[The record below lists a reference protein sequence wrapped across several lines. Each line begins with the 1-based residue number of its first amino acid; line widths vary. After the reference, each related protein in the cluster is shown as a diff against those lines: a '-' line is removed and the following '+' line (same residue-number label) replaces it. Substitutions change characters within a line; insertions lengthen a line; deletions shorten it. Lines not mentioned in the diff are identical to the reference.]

1 MIASLLRF
9 ACVVVCGIGLM
20 SGATRAADPIRVALI
35 EPLSGPFAN
44 IGQSAQY
51 GFQWEFDRLNAQ
63 GGVLN
68 RKYELIPLDN
78 KSNPQET
85 GLQVQAAISRGAKFI
100 IQGAGSNNA
109 HAVSEAV
116 AKHNARNPDKLVI
129 YLNQGAL
136 DPALTEEK
144 CHYWHFRFVPHG
156 HMIMEA
162 VTDAVARN
170 SAIKQIYIIN
180 QDYVWGHSVAK
191 DAKSMLA
198 RKRPDIQVVGEDL
211 HALGKVKD
219 FAPYIAKVA
228 AAKAD
233 AIVTGNWGNDLALLV
248 KAANATRLTTQVYA
262 PLAGLQGAPAAIGA
276 AGVGRVHSINFW
288 HPNIE
293 NTPFLQ
299 EANAFK
305 AKYKIDYSWL
315 PFHALPELLH
325 AALRKAGSDDPAK
338 VAAALRTV
346 RFKGPTGEVWLRAE
360 DHQIIMP
367 IYATLFVKAGQPG
380 AQYDAENT
388 TFGWKTEGYFDSAK
402 NPPPVLCRVTPP

>member
-9 ACVVVCGIGLM
+9 ACVVLCGMGLM
-20 SGATRAADPIRVALI
+20 AGSTRAADPIRVALI

-109 HAVSEAV
+109 HAGSEAV

-129 YLNQGAL
+129 YLNHGAL

-144 CHYWHFRFVPHG
+144 CHYWHFRFAPHG

-170 SAIKQIYIIN
+170 PAIKRIYIIN

-262 PLAGLQGAPAAIGA
+262 PMAGLPGAPAAIGA
-276 AGVGRVHSINFW
+276 AGAGRVHSINFW

-293 NTPFLQ
+293 NTPFLPQ
-299 EANAFK
+299 ANAFK

-315 PFHALPELLH
+315 PNHALPQLLN
-325 AALRKAGSDDPAK
+325 AALRKAGNDDPAK

-388 TFGWKTEGYFDSAK
+388 TFGWKTEGYFDAAK